1 MHNEKKDVQMQVRI
15 SSELY
20 DDLQRISS
28 QTNDKPSGLARLLI
42 EQYVDAYKKHGR
54 RVIYP
59 PEYRLYAVLEKEQES
74 HDPQKTEK
82 KSNQRT
88 A

>member
-1 MHNEKKDVQMQVRI
+1 MKKNAHIGLRLSEEQLKSFEDVAAA
-15 SSELY
+15 
-20 DDLQRISS
+20 
-28 QTNDKPSGLARLLI
+28 TNDTASGLVRLLVESYI
-42 EQYVDAYKKHGR
+42 NAYKKHGR

-59 PEYRLYAVLEKEQES
+59 PEYRLYAVLEKE
-74 HDPQKTEK
+74 HADPPQPKTQK

>member
-1 MHNEKKDVQMQVRI
+1 MKKNAHIGLRL
-15 SSELY
+15 SEEQLK
-20 DDLQRISS
+20 SFEEVAAA
-28 QTNDKPSGLARLLI
+28 TNDTASGLVRLLVESYI
-42 EQYVDAYKKHGR
+42 NAYKKHGR

-59 PEYRLYAVLEKEQES
+59 PEYRLYAVLEKEQED
-74 HDPQKTEK
+74 HDPQKIEK